1 MKNNGAFLQ
10 MVHYPIGNSWVERKK
25 MDLKVVK
32 IRKEAQLPTRAYPTD
47 AGLDL
52 YFCPNGE
59 RDEIVREEGL
69 AIEPRDSMLIPTG
82 LRIEVPYGYMLE
94 IKNKSGIAYKRQLV
108 VGACVVDPGY
118 EGEIYVNLH
127 NIGFNT
133 QYLKS
138 GAKIA
143 QAVLIQ
149 VNYCTIREVSEEEFS
164 QGSPRGNGGFGSTGD
179 E

>member
-1 MKNNGAFLQ
+1 MGLFFKWCTIQLETLGLK
-10 MVHYPIGNSWVERKK
+10 GKK

-32 IRKEAQLPTRAYPTD
+32 IRKEARLPTRAHPTD

-59 RDEIVREEGL
+59 RDKIVREEGL

-82 LRIEVPYGYMLE
+82 LRIEVPPGYMLE

-108 VGACVVDPGY
+108 VGACVVDSGY

-133 QYLKS
+133 QYLKP
-138 GAKIA
+138 GTKIA

-149 VNYCTIREVSEEEFS
+149 INYCIIKEVAEEEFS
-164 QGSPRGNGGFGSTGD
+164 QGSPRGIGGFGSTGAK
-179 E
+179 

>member
-69 AIEPRDSMLIPTG
+69 AIEPRDSMLIP
-82 LRIEVPYGYMLE
+82 IV
-94 IKNKSGIAYKRQLV
+94 
-108 VGACVVDPGY
+108 
-118 EGEIYVNLH
+118 LH
-127 NIGFNT
+127 I
-133 QYLKS
+133 
-138 GAKIA
+138 
-143 QAVLIQ
+143 LI
-149 VNYCTIREVSEEEFS
+149 
-164 QGSPRGNGGFGSTGD
+164 
-179 E
+179 